1 MKTKIKAD
9 FIAYLCVLIFALLF
23 LYFGNR
29 IATNGLG
36 LDFGFGLALQ
46 NDMDEMI
53 VVPGRVE
60 RILDVFEHHDEHF
73 SFSWIEFEARI
84 TEGEYRNEI
93 VIAIQTRDEFFFGGL
108 IKEVEPGDRIL
119 LTAFTEPIDEREW
132 YFLSYVRINRALYLG
147 GAFAA
152 LLLFFG
158 RIKGLSALLSLG
170 FTCSAIFAVFL
181 PAVLSGRNIY
191 IWAIIV
197 CIFSIIVTLFLLNG
211 INKKSY
217 AAVAGCLGGVVGAGL
232 ITLFMN
238 QVLLITGAI
247 DADSRSLLALPIENQ
262 IDLTALVFAGI
273 IIGAVGAVM
282 DVAVSISSALWELK
296 AQAPNMT
303 FKDMFSSGINIGK
316 DIIGSMTNT
325 LVLAYIGSSLSII
338 LIFIVYTNSLTELL
352 NSELVIVELLQ
363 AIVGGMGILLT
374 MPLTA
379 LVCASLFADEQM
391 S

>member
-1 MKTKIKAD
+1 MKPKIKTD
-9 FIAYLCVLIFALLF
+9 FLAYLCVLLFAILF

-36 LDFGFGLALQ
+36 LNFGFGLALQ

-53 VVPGRVE
+53 VVPARVY
-60 RILDVFEHHDEHF
+60 RILDFFEHHDDHF
-73 SFSWIEFEARI
+73 GFAWTEFEARI
-84 TEGEYRNEI
+84 TRGENRNGL
-93 VIAIQTRDEFFFGGL
+93 VTAIQTHDEFFFGEL
-108 IKEVEPGDRIL
+108 IKAVEPGDRIL
-119 LTAFTEPIDEREW
+119 LTAFVEPADEREW
-132 YFLSYVRINRALYLG
+132 YFLSYDRINRAMYLG

-158 RIKGLSALLSLG
+158 RIKGLSAILSLG

-191 IWAIIV
+191 ISAIVV

-217 AAVAGCLGGVVGAGL
+217 AAVAGCLGGVIAAGL

-238 QVLLITGAI
+238 RILLVTGAI
-247 DADSRSLLALPIENQ
+247 DADSRALLALPIENQ
-262 IDLTALVFAGI
+262 IDLRALVFAGI

-296 AQAPNMT
+296 AQKPDIT
-303 FKDMFSSGINIGK
+303 FKDMFSSGVNIGK

-325 LVLAYIGSSLSII
+325 LVLAYIGSSLSVI

-352 NSELVIVELLQ
+352 NSELIVVELLQ

-379 LVCASLFADEQM
+379 LVCAALFTRE
-391 S
+391 